1 MDSEGIIIKDHLNLS
16 DLAKHSCAGQVAP
29 SQKLA
34 VALKWLLKP
43 REPWVWSSWYNHSFP
58 LPLVPH
64 AALQIPWMWLYT
76 LSQRTAKSFP
86 CQAVCLQWQTITQLP
101 DNAIVSLILLYPS
114 WAMTLTPLSL
124 SHTMSGRPIP
134 SRPRDLV
141 IIPAD
146 VKSVQC
152 FCRIMVLK
160 ASCSKEQRNIDANRK
175 KKKTF
180 FPKQEFLAISSLD

>member
-1 MDSEGIIIKDHLNLS
+1 MQLCRFPGCDCIHWAKGQPNHS
-16 DLAKHSCAGQVAP
+16 LAK
-29 SQKLA
+29 
-34 VALKWLLKP
+34 
-43 REPWVWSSWYNHSFP
+43 
-58 LPLVPH
+58 
-64 AALQIPWMWLYT
+64 
-76 LSQRTAKSFP
+76 LSVSNE
-86 CQAVCLQWQTITQLP
+86 TITQLP

-175 KKKTF
+175 KKKKKPSSPNKNF
-180 FPKQEFLAISSLD
+180 WQFLLLAKAFMFLAWCLLYGPVTKP